1 VTEGSKPKFGVGYL
15 LPPTEKQFKKGQSG
29 NPFGRPKGA
38 KNLRTVIKEAASKKL
53 SVIEDGKRKKKSKM
67 DLMVT
72 QMMNKA
78 ANGEARFTQMA
89 FEQFRNIENR
99 PVSDRDSNAFEEAD
113 QPVIAQI
120 IARIRRTTEGNSNE

>member
-1 VTEGSKPKFGVGYL
+1 MTERKPKFGVGYL

-29 NPFGRPKGA
+29 NPSGRPKGA

-53 SVIEDGKRKKKSKM
+53 SVIEDGKRKKKSKV

-72 QMMNKA
+72 QMMNRA
-78 ANGEARFTQMA
+78 AQGEPRFTQMA
-89 FEQFRNIENR
+89 FDQLRNIENR
-99 PVSDRDSNAFEEAD
+99 PGTDQNNNVLEEAD

-120 IARIRRTTEGNSNE
+120 IARIRRGAEGGSQ